1 MILSGNT
8 ADNSIDEPLLRFRDI
23 IAGRFRRRVW
33 IFPVFVAA
41 SCLLGSYFYY
51 ITPPSYR
58 SVATIEVAELNRST
72 SFQVDTSAAMVNE
85 AVSASARLR
94 LPILYA
100 EAANG
105 YFFADRRSPAPEQ
118 RRYPWIKT
126 AQSDLTSADVDPDSL
141 AAMLRESVTVRLQPG
156 TPIIDIEAVHTDPL
170 IARDTILSLL
180 SASISLTESEIPAA
194 SGALTGD
201 TIDRL
206 TASFDSLTALEGVLE
221 IYRRCSRTGREIA
234 QTALKVSEV
243 EGSSPQDP
251 PPSVESKKALRDL
264 IARLSSDLDQAIYFS
279 EEERSHW
286 ERSLTDLSGLSE
298 DKAVELKLR
307 FAASRLE
314 AIQREFEAEKVI
326 LNSLL
331 RQFSEVN
338 HGGGFERVQYKVIQ
352 PPTTPK
358 HPISPAMSEQ
368 LIRFVCG
375 GAALATGMIIL
386 LGVLDPGVFTVSDL
400 ERISGLRVIAALPSF
415 TSEDKHLDILTTSR
429 DPSTRS
435 AEAVRTL
442 RTWLTLFGTAGSR
455 STVLITSSIPEEGK
469 SWIAANLAAS
479 FAIKGEMTLLIDANL
494 RNPAQAGIFRYAE
507 DTQGLSE
514 HLSLGTSVGSLILRS
529 DVSPNLFILPAGSR
543 LENPAEL
550 LTGDALPPLLAKLSD
565 YYTRIVI
572 DSAPILPVS
581 DSLVLAKLARSVVLV
596 TKMGKTPKTAIRRS
610 LRSLSSIAFD
620 PVGLVANGL
629 PRSFA
634 TSVFDGGRTYSRQ
647 SFYTN
652 YKNTEIQTDT
662 DNSQVPRRSRQPGH
676 RERPDVEV
684 ENIE

>member
-1 MILSGNT
+1 MILYGNT
-8 ADNSIDEPLLRFRDI
+8 AEDSGDEPLLRFRNT
-23 IAGRFRRRVW
+23 IAGRFRRRAW
-33 IFPVFVAA
+33 IFPVIVAA
-41 SCLLGSYFYY
+41 SYLLGSYFYY
-51 ITPPSYR
+51 ITPPIYR
-58 SVATIEVAELNRST
+58 SVATIEVAELNRSN
-72 SFQVDTSAAMVNE
+72 SDRVDASAAMVNE

-105 YFFADRRSPAPEQ
+105 YFFADRRTPAPEQ
-118 RRYPWIKT
+118 RRYPGIKT
-126 AQSDLTSADVDPDSL
+126 VQSDLTSALVDPDSL

-170 IARDTILSLL
+170 IARDTILSIL

-201 TIDRL
+201 IIDRL
-206 TASFDSLTALEGVLE
+206 RASFDSLTALEGLLE
-221 IYRRCSRTGREIA
+221 IYRRCSLTSREIA
-234 QTALKVSEV
+234 QAALKVSEV
-243 EGSSPQDP
+243 EARAPQDS

-264 IARLSSDLDQAIYFS
+264 IDRLSSDLDQAIHFS
-279 EEERSHW
+279 EKERSHW
-286 ERSLTDLSGLSE
+286 ERSLADLSGLSE
-298 DKAVELKLR
+298 DKEVKLKLR

-314 AIQREFEAEKVI
+314 TLEREFEAEKAI

-338 HGGGFERVQYKVIQ
+338 HGGGFERTQFKVIQ
-352 PPTTPK
+352 PPTIPK
-358 HPISPAMSEQ
+358 HPISPAKAEQ

-375 GAALATGMIIL
+375 GAALALGMIIL

-400 ERISGLRVIAALPSF
+400 ERISGLPVIATLPSF
-415 TSEDKHLDILTTSR
+415 TSEDKHLDLLKTNR

-455 STVLITSSIPEEGK
+455 STVLVTSSIPGEGK
-469 SWIAANLAAS
+469 SWIAANLAVS
-479 FAIKGEMTLLIDANL
+479 FALKGEMTLLIDANL
-494 RNPAQAGIFRYAE
+494 RSPAQAGIFGYAA
-507 DTQGLSE
+507 DTRGLSE
-514 HLSLGTSVGSLILRS
+514 QLSLGTSVGSLILRS

-565 YYTRIVI
+565 YYTRIVM

-581 DSLVLAKLARSVVLV
+581 DSLALAKLAQSVVLV
-596 TKMGKTPKTAIRRS
+596 TRMGKTPKTAIRRS

-629 PRSFA
+629 PRSGN
-634 TSVFDGGRTYSRQ
+634 TSVVDSGLTQSSR
-647 SFYTN
+647 SFYAN

-662 DNSQVPRRSRQPGH
+662 DHSQGPRRSRQPGH
-676 RERPDVEV
+676 RERSDVEV
-684 ENIE
+684 